1 MIQNLNQLMDYI
13 EEHLTEEMSIGKVA
27 KTVGISEY
35 HLKRTFS
42 FITGISLS
50 QYIKKRKLASANVE
64 LIDGEKVTE
73 IAFKYGYQSIDGFS
87 RAFRDWSGYLPSE
100 VSENKVQK
108 SFPKLTFYI
117 DVKGGS
123 SMEFRIE
130 KKDKFNLVGIT
141 KVVPIQFEGENNAI
155 QELAQSI
162 TESQRNE
169 MRELGDVYPY
179 QFLNA
184 SYNFDEERLE
194 EKGNLTHM
202 IGYATTKR
210 NHYSDLEQT
219 SVESN
224 TWAIF
229 PNQGSFPTTLQE
241 TWGKIYSEWLPD
253 SNYELVKAPEISFTK
268 FDNNQNNLY
277 SEIWIAVKEK

>member
-42 FITGISLS
+42 FIAGISLS

-219 SVESN
+219 PIESN

-268 FDNNQNNLY
+268 FENNQNNLY

>member
-42 FITGISLS
+42 FIAGISLS

-100 VSENKVQK
+100 VSENIVQK

-169 MRELGDVYPY
+169 MRELGYIYPY

-219 SVESN
+219 PIESN

>member
-42 FITGISLS
+42 FIAGISLS